1 MLLSSGIS
9 QHSLTLD
16 TRHLSHT
23 PLEGR
28 SVRHIIV
35 YISKDFLPAMVDI
48 MTKIGDKINFK
59 YHIHMYQEIFLSVNF
74 CENGDFNNFVKKYF
88 VNDPRGQ
95 HKRCDMAIL
104 LQNLI
109 S

>member
-1 MLLSSGIS
+1 MLIMLLNSGIS

-59 YHIHMYQEIFLSVNF
+59 YHIPGNFFVSKFLRKWRF
-74 CENGDFNNFVKKYF
+74 
-88 VNDPRGQ
+88 Q
-95 HKRCDMAIL
+95 
-104 LQNLI
+104 
-109 S
+109 